1 VTARIREDLARW
13 AEALEGKAPAEILA
27 AVTAE
32 FPPGRVGFAT
42 GFGAE
47 GCVLVDV
54 AARAGLPIDVFTI
67 DTGTLFPE
75 TYALWNRLEARY
87 GLTIRRV
94 AGLAADE
101 PVSDGATP
109 PWEADPDRCC
119 ELRKVLPLRA
129 ELRRFDAWVTA
140 IRRDQTPDR
149 ANAAVV
155 EWDEKFGLVKVNP
168 LAAWSSEDVWQHV
181 RAHEVPTSPLHE
193 RGYASIGCGPCT
205 TPVGTGEDPRA
216 GRWRGRT
223 KKECGLHARAA
234 GIAIPSGSVNAPAP
248 APEAK
253 PGSDS
258 GSGSTPVTDAINPT
272 PTRGGYILWL
282 TGLSGA
288 GKSTLSRALRPA
300 LEGERPVEILDG
312 DEVRTYLSAG
322 LGFGKEDRDT
332 NVRRIGFVARLLARN
347 GTAAVTAAISPY
359 AATRDEVRSLAGRD
373 GVPFVEVFVSS
384 PVAALAARDVKG
396 LYRRALAG
404 EIAHFTGVSDPY
416 EPPASPDVVVRTD
429 VETVE
434 ESARKILEHLRQRG
448 LLRGAGAEVQAP

>member
-1 VTARIREDLARW
+1 VTVRTREEVVRW
-13 AEALEGKAPAEILA
+13 AEALEGKSPEEILA
-27 AVTAE
+27 SVTAA

-42 GFGAE
+42 GFGPE

-67 DTGTLFPE
+67 DTGALFPE

-87 GLTIRRV
+87 ALAIRRV
-94 AGLAADE
+94 ASEAADE
-101 PVSDGATP
+101 PVPDGAAP

-168 LAAWSSEDVWQHV
+168 LVAWSSREVWDHL
-181 RAHEVPTSPLHE
+181 RAHEVPTNPLHD
-193 RGYASIGCGPCT
+193 RGYPSIGCGPCT
-205 TPVGTGEDPRA
+205 TPVGAEEDPRA
-216 GRWRGRT
+216 GRWRGRA
-223 KKECGLHARAA
+223 KKECGLHVRETTE
-234 GIAIPSGSVNAPAP
+234 P
-248 APEAK
+248 
-253 PGSDS
+253 
-258 GSGSTPVTDAINPT
+258 PT
-272 PTRGGYILWL
+272 PTPTPTSTSTPTGSLAAVHPERSAVAGGAKSRDRGGYILWL

-288 GKSTLSRALRPA
+288 GKSTLSRLLRPT
-300 LEGERPVEILDG
+300 LERERPVEILDG

-332 NVRRIGFVARLLARN
+332 NVRRIGFVARLLART
-347 GTAAVTAAISPY
+347 GAAAVTAAISPY
-359 AATRDEVRSLAGRD
+359 AATRDEVRALAERD

-396 LYRRALAG
+396 LYRKALAG

-416 EPPASPDVVVRTD
+416 EPPARPDVVVHTD
-429 VETVE
+429 VEPVE
-434 ESARKILEHLRQRG
+434 ESARKILEHLRRRG
-448 LLRGAGAEVQAP
+448 LLHGTDAEVQAS